1 MDSIGADQKV
11 LDWRVETIDEAS
23 STNDLVSARARAGET
38 SGLVVRAISQTKGR
52 GRRGRSWFSP
62 PGSGLYFS
70 ALFRP
75 HGETGI
81 SPVMTL
87 LLGVAVAEGLREAT
101 GLRIGL
107 KWPNDLRVKGRK
119 IGGILCE
126 YTSLPNRPPS
136 VVAGVGVNLTT
147 RETDF
152 PPELRGSASSVLLSG
167 GRVPDTEH
175 LLHLL
180 LGRIAFWYKEYES
193 NGFPPIRNHWLRLC
207 DHLEEKISV
216 RVADEKFLGKTRGID
231 QTGRLLL
238 ENPDGSIERINSGE
252 VELL

>member
-1 MDSIGADQKV
+1 MDSIGADRKV

-23 STNDLVSARARAGET
+23 STNDLVSARARQGEA
-38 SGLVVRAISQTKGR
+38 SGLVIQAISQTKGR
-52 GRRGRSWFSP
+52 GRQGRSWFSP

-70 ALFRP
+70 ALLRP
-75 HGETGI
+75 DGETGI

-87 LLGVAVAEGLREAT
+87 LLGVAAAEGLREAT

-107 KWPNDLRVKGRK
+107 KWPNDLRVDGKK

-126 YTSLPNRPPS
+126 YISPPNRPPS

-152 PPELRGSASSVLLSG
+152 PPELRESASSIFLSG
-167 GRVPDTEH
+167 GRVPDAEH

-216 RVADEKFLGKTRGID
+216 RVGDEKFFGKNNGID

-238 ENPDGSIERINSGE
+238 EKPDGSIERINSGE
-252 VELL
+252 VELP

>member
-23 STNDLVSARARAGET
+23 STNDLLSARAREGEAE
-38 SGLVVRAISQTKGR
+38 GLVIQATSQTKGR

-75 HGETGI
+75 NGETEI

-101 GLRIGL
+101 GLCIGL

-126 YTSLPNRPPS
+126 YMSLPNQPPA
-136 VVAGVGVNLTT
+136 VVAGVGLNLTT

-152 PPELRGSASSVLLSG
+152 PPELRASASSIFLSG
-167 GRVPDTEH
+167 GRVPETEH

-180 LGRIAFWYKEYES
+180 LRRIAFWYKEYES

-207 DHLEEKISV
+207 DHLEERISV
-216 RVADEKFLGKTRGID
+216 RVGDEKFVGKNNGID

-238 ENPDGSIERINSGE
+238 EKPDGSIERINSGE
-252 VELL
+252 VELP